1 MDHYK
6 FCWVTFKEYKQ
17 DALAENEDNNAER
30 LMRA

>member
-17 DALAENEDNNAER
+17 DALAENEDDNAER
-30 LMRA
+30 LMKD